1 MQAGR
6 AEGTRSLDGLTVLA
20 LEHAVAAPFCT
31 RQLAD
36 HGARVIKIERPG
48 SGDFA
53 RAYDDRANGL
63 SSYFAWLNRSK
74 ESLTLDLKAP
84 GAGAVLDALVEK
96 ADVVVQNLAPGAAAR
111 LGLGWEALSARHP
124 GLILCDIS
132 GYGGDGPYRDR
143 KAYDLFIQAE
153 AGLLSITGTPDA
165 MARTGFSA
173 ADVSAGMYG
182 FSSILSALLLRART
196 GQGSH
201 IDLSLFETL
210 AEWMGN
216 PMYFAHSGPPQPRS
230 GAFHPSIVP
239 YGPYPCGDGRTVMIG
254 LQNEREWAV
263 FCREILGDAAL
274 ASDPRYDANVKRAA
288 RRDEV
293 AALIGAALAPL
304 TAEQAARRLEA
315 ANLATAEVNTPAD
328 LWSHPQLAARGRW
341 REVATPE
348 GPLRAL
354 APPGAPDPRMD
365 PIPALGEHTDAILT
379 ELGLGPDD
387 VAALRDAGAI

>member
-1 MQAGR
+1 MAEHQAAR
-6 AEGTRSLDGLTVLA
+6 PLDGITVLA

-48 SGDFA
+48 VGDFA
-53 RAYDDRANGL
+53 RGYDARANGL

-74 ESLTLDLKAP
+74 ESLTLDLKAE
-84 GAGAVLDALVEK
+84 GAKPVLDALIGK

-111 LGLGWEALSARHP
+111 LGLGWEALSTRDP
-124 GLILCDIS
+124 RKILCDIS

-182 FSSILSALLLRART
+182 FSSVLAALLLRERT
-196 GQGSH
+196 GRGQH
-201 IDLSLFETL
+201 IDLALFETL
-210 AEWMGN
+210 TEWLGN
-216 PMYFAHSGPPQPRS
+216 PMYFAHGGPPQPRS

-239 YGPYPCGDGRTVMIG
+239 YGPYECGDGRTVMIG
-254 LQNEREWAV
+254 LQNEREWAD
-263 FCREILGDAAL
+263 FCREILGDASL
-274 ASDPRYDANVKRAA
+274 ATDPRFDSNA
-288 RRDEV
+288 RRTERREEV
-293 AALIGAALAPL
+293 AALIRAALSGL
-304 TAEQAARRLEA
+304 TAEQAAAKLDA

-328 LWSHPQLAARGRW
+328 LWSHPQLEARGRW
-341 REVATPE
+341 REVGTE
-348 GPLRAL
+348 NGPLKAL
-354 APPGAPDPRMD
+354 APPGAADPRMD
-365 PIPALGEHTDAILT
+365 PIPALGEHTEAILA
-379 ELGLGPDD
+379 ELGFGGNIDR
-387 VAALRDAGAI
+387 LRAAGAI

>member
-254 LQNEREWAV
+254 LQNEREWA
-263 FCREILGDAAL
+263 
-274 ASDPRYDANVKRAA
+274 
-288 RRDEV
+288 
-293 AALIGAALAPL
+293 ALIGAALAPL